1 MRCFPRLLILA
12 RRSLLV
18 AGLLLSTASHAQWA
32 TIDWTIAETLLAIN
46 APVSGIAQQPAY
58 HDWVGEPRIPEH
70 VMDIGLRTQP
80 NFELLAQSPPEQ
92 TLLSPMFTGLI
103 PRLEKIAPV
112 GTFALYSPGAETW
125 QEMQSLTR
133 QLGELT
139 DRNAEA
145 EALIESTQQLMA
157 ELRRQRNDSPPLL
170 MVQFMDARHVR
181 VFGENSLYNAVL
193 EQLELPNAWEEPTNA
208 WGFALAGIE
217 ALARYP
223 DATLVVVDPL
233 PAGVEEQL
241 EGSGLW
247 QHLPN
252 VQNGRLLRLPPVWSF
267 GALPSAQR
275 FARELTSALNA
286 YSAEKPSA
294 NSPHAQ

>member
-12 RRSLLV
+12 RRSLLA
-18 AGLLLSTASHAQWA
+18 AGLLLSTVSHAQWA

-145 EALIESTQQLMA
+145 EALIESTEQLMA
-157 ELRRQRNDSPPLL
+157 ELRRQHSDSPPLL

-193 EQLELPNAWEEPTNA
+193 EQLELPNAWDQPTNA

-223 DATLVVVDPL
+223 DATLVIVDPL

-241 EGSGLW
+241 ERSGLW

-286 YSAEKPSA
+286 H
-294 NSPHAQ
+294 HAD

>member
-12 RRSLLV
+12 RRSLLA

-32 TIDWTIAETLLAIN
+32 TIDWTIAETLLAIK

-145 EALIESTQQLMA
+145 EELIESTEQLMA
-157 ELRRQRNDSPPLL
+157 ELRRQHSDSPPLL

-193 EQLELPNAWEEPTNA
+193 EQLELPNAWDQPTNA
-208 WGFALAGIE
+208 WGFSLAGIE

-223 DATLVVVDPL
+223 DATLVIVDPL

-286 YSAEKPSA
+286 H
-294 NSPHAQ
+294 HAD